1 MTFLYPVRGSDEAN
15 LFQGKP
21 SDPRTKQTCFKA
33 SRPTLGRSKLVL
45 RQAVR
50 PSDEANLFQG
60 KPSDPRTKQTC
71 FKASRPTL
79 GRMKNHLI

>member
-33 SRPTLGRSKLVL
+33 SR
-45 RQAVR
+45 R
-50 PSDEANLFQG
+50 PSD
-60 KPSDPRTKQTC
+60 KQTC